1 VKKAQEKGGR
11 IIAMKKNEH
20 LHDDLF
26 DILRNSLTETE
37 SEGLYKE
44 LPKRYDVSGFKY
56 LADMWMNRKNFAAV
70 YFKQHFFPF
79 INSTARSEGT
89 NALFKLD
96 VTPRYS
102 IMRFMNE
109 FQRISN
115 TTEKNQAEQD
125 FETRSMPWCST
136 GYEFERQAARLY
148 NRKIFKFQKEIT
160 SATKYVA
167 QEIQK
172 ERIYAVFK
180 SEYHRQ
186 FDFRTRKFIVTLD
199 LP

>member
-70 YFKQHFFPF
+70 YFKQRFFPF
-79 INSTARSEGT
+79 INSTAS
-89 NALFKLD
+89 
-96 VTPRYS
+96 
-102 IMRFMNE
+102 
-109 FQRISN
+109 
-115 TTEKNQAEQD
+115 
-125 FETRSMPWCST
+125 
-136 GYEFERQAARLY
+136 
-148 NRKIFKFQKEIT
+148 
-160 SATKYVA
+160 
-167 QEIQK
+167 
-172 ERIYAVFK
+172 
-180 SEYHRQ
+180 
-186 FDFRTRKFIVTLD
+186 
-199 LP
+199 